1 MAALL
6 LIALEAYL
14 LARIALAGR
23 SSSSILTTRSLFQAG
38 VLLAV
43 IALLPLVPWTL
54 RNWRTFHRFQP
65 LAPRYANEEDEF
77 VPMGFNHW
85 TKTWI
90 ADYAS
95 VEEIYWAVPGS
106 EIDAGKLPSR
116 AFDDPQQ
123 QAGNG
128 QSDHRLQRH
137 PAHHAGTGQ
146 EIRGHFSRARFAPI
160 PSGTTSGSHAL
171 RIADMWLRPRTE
183 TLPSD
188 SRWWEFDDEPRWS
201 VLAIVLGVINCFV
214 HSGCDRRMVALPQ
227 SRMAGTAA
235 SVCRPALGI
244 SGNAGKS
251 RAAIHAGNVSHRNRA
266 RGRRAGK
273 GKEA

>member
-1 MAALL
+1 M
-6 LIALEAYL
+6 
-14 LARIALAGR
+14 
-23 SSSSILTTRSLFQAG
+23 
-38 VLLAV
+38 LLAV

-123 QAGNG
+123 KQETANLITDYNAILHITPELDKRFEAI
-128 QSDHRLQRH
+128 SAARVHSH
-137 PAHHAGTGQ
+137 PL
-146 EIRGHFSRARFAPI
+146 RYYFWLP
-160 PSGTTSGSHAL
+160 AL

-201 VLAIVLGVINCFV
+201 ALAIVLGVVNC
-214 HSGCDRRMVALPQ
+214 LYI
-227 SRMAGTAA
+227 
-235 SVCRPALGI
+235 L
-244 SGNAGKS
+244 
-251 RAAIHAGNVSHRNRA
+251 AAIAGWLRCRKVEWLGLLLLFIVLRSAFLGTLENPEPRYTLEMYPIVIVLAAAALA
-266 RGRRAGK
+266 REK
-273 GKEA
+273 GLAKG